1 MIRLLVF
8 LVLVFALAL
17 AGAWV
22 ADRPGAVEIEWLGY
36 QIQTST
42 TVAVAGLVAVV
53 VLAIILWS
61 LFRAI
66 LRSPGKMS
74 RFLTRRKKDKG
85 YQALSNG
92 LIAVGSG
99 DYRLARRYSVEARR
113 TLPNEP
119 AVALLEAQTAQLG
132 GDRAQ
137 ARTVFEGMLDD
148 RDTRLLGLRGLYI
161 EASREGESE
170 AARHYADEAV
180 EVAPSLPWA
189 ATAQFEHAAA
199 DRDWEEATR
208 ILDRNAHNKLVDKAK
223 ARRLKAVLLTAR
235 AIEIEMGEPEKCRA
249 LALEA
254 HSLAQDLVPAAA
266 VASRVLARLGDVRRA
281 GKIIEQ
287 TWKRTPHPDLAEAY
301 SHIRQ
306 GDAARDRLKRVKALA
321 AMQPASDEGAFAI
334 AAAAIDAREFDEAR
348 AAMRPVLNN
357 HPTQRACLLMAELE
371 EAETNDQ
378 GRVREWLSRAVRA
391 PRDPAWTADGI
402 VSESWAPVSP
412 VSGRLDAFEW
422 RVPYEALGG
431 AIEPPIDEAMF
442 AAAPA
447 MLKTV
452 PATAPASA
460 EAAVVAI
467 STEPVAAKPVAPAPA
482 PVPDAQAK
490 TAAVEPAPSDPK
502 PGEPKPLEPE
512 IVAPPG
518 LRTASPI
525 PEEEVTDL
533 KPEPVAAEDRT
544 ASDKDVSASASNGS
558 GRPETV
564 RFPLETPPDDPGPDP
579 EGEDSLPDPKRR
591 MRFFN

>member
-8 LVLVFALAL
+8 LVLVFVLAL

-22 ADRPGAVEIEWLGY
+22 ADRPGAVEIDWLGY

-42 TVAVAGLVAVV
+42 TVAVVGLVAVV
-53 VLAIILWS
+53 VAAIILWS

-66 LRSPGKMS
+66 LRSPGKLS
-74 RFLTRRKKDKG
+74 RFFHRRKKDKG
-85 YQALSNG
+85 YRALSNG

-132 GDRAQ
+132 GDRTQ
-137 ARTVFEGMLDD
+137 ARSVFEGMLED
-148 RDTRLLGLRGLYI
+148 RETRLLGLRGLYI
-161 EASREGESE
+161 EASREGEGE
-170 AARHYADEAV
+170 AARHYADEAA

-235 AIEIEMGEPEKCRA
+235 ANEIELGEPEKCRA

-266 VASRVLARLGDVRRA
+266 VAGRVLARLGDVRRA
-281 GKIIEQ
+281 SKIIEQ

-306 GDAARDRLKRVKALA
+306 GDAARDRLKRMRGLA
-321 AMQPASDEGAFAI
+321 ALRPTSDEGAFAI
-334 AAAAIDAREFDEAR
+334 AEAAIDAREFDEAR
-348 AAMRPVLNN
+348 AAMRPILNN

-371 EAETNDQ
+371 EAETHDQ

-391 PRDPAWTADGI
+391 PKDPAWTADGI
-402 VSESWAPVSP
+402 VSETWAPVSP

-422 RVPYEALGG
+422 RVPYEAMGG

-442 AAAPA
+442 EAAPPA
-447 MLKTV
+447 LKTV
-452 PATAPASA
+452 SATAPASA
-460 EAAVVAI
+460 EAAVLAV
-467 STEPVAAKPVAPAPA
+467 SSEPAAARPAELAPA
-482 PVPDAQAK
+482 PVAAAADTPAETK
-490 TAAVEPAPSDPK
+490 TPAAEPAPI
-502 PGEPKPLEPE
+502 EPE
-512 IVAPPG
+512 IVPPPAAKTAPPIAEIG
-518 LRTASPI
+518 RASCR
-525 PEEEVTDL
+525 ERV
-533 KPEPVAAEDRT
+533 
-544 ASDKDVSASASNGS
+544 
-558 GRPETV
+558 
-564 RFPLETPPDDPGPDP
+564 
-579 EGEDSLPDPKRR
+579 
-591 MRFFN
+591 

>member
-8 LVLVFALAL
+8 LVLVFVLAL
-17 AGAWV
+17 AGAWM
-22 ADRPGAVEIEWLGY
+22 ADRPGAVEIDWLGY

-42 TVAVAGLVAVV
+42 TVAVVALVAVV
-53 VLAIILWS
+53 AAAIILWS

-74 RFLTRRKKDKG
+74 RFLSRRKKDKG

-132 GDRAQ
+132 GDRGQ
-137 ARTVFEGMLDD
+137 ARSVFQGMLDD

-161 EASREGESE
+161 EASREGEAE
-170 AARHYADEAV
+170 AARHYANEAA

-208 ILDRNAHNKLVDKAK
+208 ILDRNAHNKLVDKAE

-235 AIEIEMGEPEKCRA
+235 ANEIEMGEPEKCRA

-266 VASRVLARLGDVRRA
+266 VAGRVLARLGDVRRA
-281 GKIIEQ
+281 SKIIEQ

-321 AMQPASDEGAFAI
+321 ALRPASDEGAFAV

-391 PRDPAWTADGI
+391 PKDPAWTADGI
-402 VSESWAPVSP
+402 VSETWAPVSP
-412 VSGRLDAFEW
+412 VTGRLDAFEW
-422 RVPYEALGG
+422 RVPYEALGA

-442 AAAPA
+442 EAAPPL
-447 MLKTV
+447 LKTV
-452 PATAPASA
+452 PSTAPASA

-467 STEPVAAKPVAPAPA
+467 STEPVAAPPPAPTPAPEPEKKAEPVVEKAAEPVAAR
-482 PVPDAQAK
+482 PV
-490 TAAVEPAPSDPK
+490 AV
-502 PGEPKPLEPE
+502 EPE
-512 IVAPPG
+512 IVPPPG
-518 LRTASPI
+518 LRTGSPI
-525 PEEEVTDL
+525 PEENVTDV
-533 KPEPVAAEDRT
+533 KPVPVAAEGETPPAKDT
-544 ASDKDVSASASNGS
+544 APAGINGGS
-558 GRPETV
+558 RPETV
-564 RFPLETPPDDPGPDP
+564 RFPLETAPDDPGT
-579 EGEDSLPDPKRR
+579 GEDEPDEGLPDPKRR

>member
-17 AGAWV
+17 AGAWM
-22 ADRPGAVEIEWLGY
+22 ADRPGAVQIDWLGY

-42 TVAVAGLVAVV
+42 TVAVVGLVAVV
-53 VLAIILWS
+53 AAAIILWS

-66 LRSPGKMS
+66 VRSPGKMS
-74 RFLTRRKKDKG
+74 RFLSRRKKDKG
-85 YQALSNG
+85 YQALSSG

-137 ARTVFEGMLDD
+137 ARSVFEAMLDD

-170 AARHYADEAV
+170 AARHYADEAA
-180 EVAPSLPWA
+180 EVSPSLPWA

-199 DRDWEEATR
+199 DRDWEAATR

-235 AIEIEMGEPEKCRA
+235 ANEIEMGEPEKCRA

-254 HSLAQDLVPAAA
+254 HSLAPDLVPAAA
-266 VASRVLARLGDVRRA
+266 VAGRVLARLGDVRRA
-281 GKIIEQ
+281 SKIIEQ

-306 GDAARDRLKRVKALA
+306 GDAARDRLKRVRALA
-321 AMQPASDEGAFAI
+321 ALQPTNDEGAFAV

-391 PRDPAWTADGI
+391 PKDPAWTADGI
-402 VSESWAPVSP
+402 VSETWAPVSP
-412 VSGRLDAFEW
+412 VTGRLDAFTW
-422 RVPYEALGG
+422 RVPYEALGA

-442 AAAPA
+442 EAAPA
-447 MLKTV
+447 LLKTV
-452 PATAPASA
+452 PSTAPASA

-467 STEPVAAKPVAPAPA
+467 STTPVVGRPVAPAPE
-482 PVPDAQAK
+482 PVPESEAE
-490 TAAVEPAPSDPK
+490 AVMVAPMPA
-502 PGEPKPLEPE
+502 EPE
-512 IVAPPG
+512 IVLPPG
-518 LRTASPI
+518 LRTGSPI

-533 KPEPVAAEDRT
+533 KPVPAAVESETVPDKEVAA
-544 ASDKDVSASASNGS
+544 AAANGS

-564 RFPLETPPDDPGPDP
+564 RFPLETAPDDPGPDAD
-579 EGEDSLPDPKRR
+579 GEDGQPDPKRR

>member
-8 LVLVFALAL
+8 LVLVFVLAL

-22 ADRPGAVEIEWLGY
+22 ADRPGAVEIDWLGY

-42 TVAVAGLVAVV
+42 TVAVVGLVAVV
-53 VLAIILWS
+53 VAAIILWS

-66 LRSPGKMS
+66 LRSPGKLS
-74 RFLTRRKKDKG
+74 RFFHRRKKDKG
-85 YQALSNG
+85 YRALSNG

-119 AVALLEAQTAQLG
+119 SVALLEAQTAQLG
-132 GDRAQ
+132 GDRTQ
-137 ARTVFEGMLDD
+137 ARSVFEGMLED
-148 RDTRLLGLRGLYI
+148 RETRLLGLRGLYI
-161 EASREGESE
+161 EASREGEGE
-170 AARHYADEAV
+170 AARHYADEAA

-235 AIEIEMGEPEKCRA
+235 ANEIELGEPEKCRA

-266 VASRVLARLGDVRRA
+266 VAGRVLARLGDVRRA
-281 GKIIEQ
+281 SKIIEQ

-306 GDAARDRLKRVKALA
+306 GDAARDRLKRMRGLA
-321 AMQPASDEGAFAI
+321 ALRPTSDEGAFAI
-334 AAAAIDAREFDEAR
+334 AEAAIDAREFDEAR
-348 AAMRPVLNN
+348 AAMRPILNK

-371 EAETNDQ
+371 EAETHDQ

-391 PRDPAWTADGI
+391 PKDPAWTADGI
-402 VSESWAPVSP
+402 VSETWAPVSP

-422 RVPYEALGG
+422 RVPYEAMGG

-442 AAAPA
+442 EAAPPA
-447 MLKTV
+447 LKTV
-452 PATAPASA
+452 SATAPASA
-460 EAAVVAI
+460 EAAVLAV
-467 STEPVAAKPVAPAPA
+467 SSEPAAARPAEPAPA
-482 PVPDAQAK
+482 PVPAATDAPAETK
-490 TAAVEPAPSDPK
+490 TPAAEPAPI
-502 PGEPKPLEPE
+502 EPE
-512 IVAPPG
+512 IVPPPAAKTAPPI
-518 LRTASPI
+518 A
-525 PEEEVTDL
+525 EENVTDL
-533 KPEPVAAEDRT
+533 KPVPVPADGEPAA
-544 ASDKDVSASASNGS
+544 DKAGPAPAANGV
-558 GRPETV
+558 RPETV
-564 RFPLETPPDDPGPDP
+564 RFPLETPPDDPGPDTDGD
-579 EGEDSLPDPKRR
+579 EELPDPKRR